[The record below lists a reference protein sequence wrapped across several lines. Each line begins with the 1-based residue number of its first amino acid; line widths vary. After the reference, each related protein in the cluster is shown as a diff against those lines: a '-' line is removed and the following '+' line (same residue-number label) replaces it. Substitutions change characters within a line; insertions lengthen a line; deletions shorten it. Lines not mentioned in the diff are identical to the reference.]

1 MRPLSC
7 GWFKLLTLIM
17 LSFSLLGCEVLGF
30 NEYDKR
36 NQESDKIADKI
47 DRHQQ
52 GLVQNKVETVNFP
65 PVDIRPIQPSR
76 YAWLDKPVQISAY
89 QQPLEAVLIKLSRQ
103 AGVSLQIQSDVKRT
117 LPVSLSINGTFSEA
131 LNQLQALTDIAL
143 VPSALTLSAQPM
155 LSETF
160 ELSLTPGS
168 ISDQIGESS
177 SGESGDSE
185 EGSSQLDGQFVTLS
199 SEDINPFEQVEL
211 GVRALL
217 ADTSSDGNGLVGS
230 VKAMSSLSRLVVR
243 TTPSRMRAV
252 RAFIEQSDAD
262 LNAQVLLKVEVLEF
276 RSNLGHERGID
287 WNLVKDIGGG
297 NSLKFFVPGTSLET
311 SGGSGMAFTGGGKW
325 SGSKA
330 LIQALNQQGQT
341 ATQSPIS
348 LYVQNY
354 QTNHITTGNTV
365 DYISRLSSESDEG
378 VVSSNIEVDTRRSGM
393 DFIVVPNIQDE
404 KVHLRISGLM
414 SQILEF
420 ESQDINGQV
429 VKFPKMKESKLNM
442 ATNLRYGQ
450 TIVLSSI
457 SQEESST
464 EDNTFLGIP
473 FLGGWIAHTQRVET
487 LVLLTPI
494 RADG

>member
-1 MRPLSC
+1 MMPISSGTL
-7 GWFKLLTLIM
+7 KPVALIM
-17 LSFSLLGCEVLGF
+17 LSLSLLGCEMLGF

-36 NQESDKIADKI
+36 NSESDQVSQRI
-47 DRHQQ
+47 DAYQQ
-52 GLVQNKVETVNFP
+52 GLTTNKVETVSFP
-65 PVDIRPIQPSR
+65 PVDIRPMQASR

-89 QQPLEAVLIKLSRQ
+89 QQPLESVLVKLSRQ
-103 AGVSLQIQSDVKRT
+103 AGVSVQIQSDVKRD
-117 LPVSLSINGTFSEA
+117 LPVSLSVDGTLSDA

-143 VPSALTLSAQPM
+143 VPGANTLSAQPM

-160 ELSLTPGS
+160 ELSLPPGR
-168 ISDQIGESS
+168 ISGQIGEST
-177 SGESGDSE
+177 SGDSGDDE
-185 EGSSQLDGQFVTLS
+185 EGTTQLEGQFVTTS
-199 SEDINPFEQVEL
+199 TEDVSPFEQVAL
-211 GVRALL
+211 GVKALL
-217 ADTSSDGNGLVGS
+217 MDTNGDNDNTVGS
-230 VKAMSSLSRLVVR
+230 VEAISSLSRLVVR
-243 TTPSRMRAV
+243 TTPSRMKAV
-252 RAFIEQSDAD
+252 KAFIEQSEAD

-276 RSNLGHERGID
+276 RSNLGHERGVD
-287 WNLVKDIGGG
+287 WNLVKDIG
-297 NSLKFFVPGTSLET
+297 NDSSLTFFIPGTSLES

-325 SGSKA
+325 SGSTA

-341 ATQSPIS
+341 ATQSPVS

-365 DYISRLSSESDEG
+365 DYISRLSSDSDEG
-378 VVSSNIEVDTRRSGM
+378 VVSSDIEIDTRRSGM

-404 KVHLRISGLM
+404 KVHLRISGLLTK
-414 SQILEF
+414 ILGF
-420 ESQDINGQV
+420 EQQDINGQV
-429 VKFPKMKESKLNM
+429 VKFPQMKESKINM

-464 EDNTFLGIP
+464 QDSTFFGVP
-473 FLGGWIAHTQRVET
+473 FFGGWSAQTQRVET